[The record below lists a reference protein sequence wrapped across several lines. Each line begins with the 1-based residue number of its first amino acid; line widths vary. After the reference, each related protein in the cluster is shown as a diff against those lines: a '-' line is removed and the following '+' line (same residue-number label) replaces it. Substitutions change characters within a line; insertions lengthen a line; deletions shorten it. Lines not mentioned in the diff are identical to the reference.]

1 MMLLFEGVECV
12 ESLSNF
18 LKASRVV
25 LDIFS
30 KTVNVADD
38 VFHFDDDTFEARQV
52 VFNGRIDIGY
62 LLQGLTGAAK
72 GFNGSH
78 AIAVVTIEQSIN
90 ARERDLDVFG
100 MGKRTLQLLKFFI
113 FTQLRLELVQL
124 LELKAEVVLVALPL
138 CKVLLQFLE
147 LTLCLD
153 DLCITLTILGEQ
165 VLMTGYGV
173 DDAELEGRILEQE
186 VAMLGMNIEQ
196 AKGNHSRAAQ
206 MLGISRRTLYRKLDR
221 YAQEGT
227 QT

>member
-1 MMLLFEGVECV
+1 MMLLFERVECV

-18 LKASRVV
+18 LKASRIV

-30 KTVNVADD
+30 KSVNVADD
-38 VFHFDDDTFEARQV
+38 VFHLDDNTFEARQV

-62 LLQGLTGAAK
+62 LLQGLAGAAK

-78 AIAVVTIEQSIN
+78 AITVITIEQSIN

-100 MGKRTLQLLKFFI
+100 MGKRTLQLLKFLIFI
-113 FTQLRLELVQL
+113 RLRLELVQL

-165 VLMTGYGV
+165 VLMTGYGI
-173 DDAELEGRILEQE
+173 DDAELEGRILEQK

-196 AKGNHSRAAQ
+196 TKGN
-206 MLGISRRTLYRKLDR
+206 LT
-221 YAQEGT
+221 
-227 QT
+227 